1 MLDNF
6 EAVLEQLQAAR
17 PEVADE
23 IQALRAIFSDES
35 LRLYEGKPWQS
46 GQTCVESGQAITFH
60 LTREDP
66 VYAFNCKLAC
76 LALKMC
82 RSP

>member
-1 MLDNF
+1 MLDTL

-23 IQALRAIFSDES
+23 IQALQAIFSDES
-35 LRLYEGKPWQS
+35 LQLYEGKPWQS
-46 GQTCVESGQAITFH
+46 GQTCVKCEQAITYH

-66 VYAFNCKLAC
+66 VFGSNYKLAC
-76 LALKMC
+76 PAMKMY